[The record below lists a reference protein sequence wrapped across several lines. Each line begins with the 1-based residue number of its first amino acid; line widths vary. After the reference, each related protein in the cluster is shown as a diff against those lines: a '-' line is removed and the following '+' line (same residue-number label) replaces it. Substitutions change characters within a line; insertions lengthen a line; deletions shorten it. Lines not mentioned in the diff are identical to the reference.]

1 MRDIGSIRRAQQAN
15 PLLVSAM
22 EPGPNWETRA
32 NVSCAI
38 RSVLEAPFL
47 IRLFLNHCLA
57 YGCKVKTYPGF
68 TVKEEDLDQSKPI
81 PVGHSVHYI
90 CNENKYIAEI
100 PEGTNQ
106 SFTLKCLESEVFEE
120 PSTNWTCIDLPK
132 CAIPSDQTKFDYIT
146 GPINNTFRIFRDE
159 IKVVCRDNKT
169 WISIEGNTAA
179 ETSLSCSWDGTF
191 KPNLEDAVCKKQFC
205 DDPPLPPSD
214 SNLELAS
221 RGQAVKLNDTVT
233 YRCLGDAR
241 LEQGTNFN
249 IECGHDGNYQNSS
262 WPTCVLT
269 KFCPSADLPPPLT
282 NGYIQLST
290 QNQPG
295 FRVPA
300 ETFNLSTSQPNGIS
314 NASTHGPGQAF
325 DGNWATMF
333 KINSS
338 GNIPFLQVDFGQER
352 LPLSIKLVLPN
363 ASSGC
368 INNHEDL
375 RVAALNS
382 SLNPGE
388 DPSSRTILEA
398 DIQSGIFIFDKPALT
413 RYLVVHAPTG
423 GSSTPLCIAEMDI
436 QFRPKVPYPPVKD
449 CAQLMAYGSQGSS
462 IYNLDITGGLNPE
475 NVADVLCRESQWTP
489 ILRRFHPQD
498 VNDMFSKNLLSVNL
512 SQPYL
517 KRYRDLFL
525 GLDNI
530 HTLLSTEPYQLRVE
544 MVDRDDKYRRAVYNT
559 FTIESSSS
567 RYRLSV
573 DDFDPSQSVGD
584 PGDAMQF
591 VNGAEFDPG
600 PSPCTELHGAP
611 GWFKPGVLRR
621 TFCSSV
627 NLFCGLRRE

>member
-1 MRDIGSIRRAQQAN
+1 MGSAAIG
-15 PLLVSAM
+15 LGDV
-22 EPGPNWETRA
+22 
-32 NVSCAI
+32 
-38 RSVLEAPFL
+38 
-47 IRLFLNHCLA
+47 
-57 YGCKVKTYPGF
+57 
-68 TVKEEDLDQSKPI
+68 
-81 PVGHSVHYI
+81 
-90 CNENKYIAEI
+90 
-100 PEGTNQ
+100 
-106 SFTLKCLESEVFEE
+106 
-120 PSTNWTCIDLPK
+120 
-132 CAIPSDQTKFDYIT
+132 
-146 GPINNTFRIFRDE
+146 
-159 IKVVCRDNKT
+159 
-169 WISIEGNTAA
+169 
-179 ETSLSCSWDGTF
+179 
-191 KPNLEDAVCKKQFC
+191 
-205 DDPPLPPSD
+205 
-214 SNLELAS
+214 
-221 RGQAVKLNDTVT
+221 VT

-241 LEQGTNFN
+241 LEQGTNFT
-249 IECGHDGNYQNSS
+249 IECGHDGSYQNLS
-262 WPTCVLT
+262 WPTCVLR
-269 KFCPSADLPPPLT
+269 
-282 NGYIQLST
+282 
-290 QNQPG
+290 

-498 VNDMFSKNLLSVNL
+498 VNDMFSRHSNDSGFR
-512 SQPYL
+512 S
-517 KRYRDLFL
+517 RR
-525 GLDNI
+525 
-530 HTLLSTEPYQLRVE
+530 LLSTEPYELRVE

-584 PGDAMQF
+584 PGM
-591 VNGAEFDPG
+591 
-600 PSPCTELHGAP
+600 PCNS
-611 GWFKPGVLRR
+611 FKPGVLRR

-627 NLFCGLRRE
+627 NFFADYDENDERPSEQAIFWDTGHSKGRLKQIELTIRPKDTNYNASMTNYFENYRTRWKSTNTAPSIRKRCTEPPLLDPSNNMEVKDWRYDGVPVQANVVTIGCKRNWKDDNGQDIDIQASCQAEKQI